1 MRKQLAKQNRSLLLF
16 LLLFFVS
23 INSYADW
30 EQVKQLDATY
40 ATFVTKSGNILLS
53 DFRIE
58 RDGGIYIST
67 NEEIR
72 GQRQTQKTIITIS
85 LLK

>member
-58 RDGGIYIST
+58 MEAST
-67 NEEIR
+67 FQPMKEIR

>member
-1 MRKQLAKQNRSLLLF
+1 MRKQFAKQNRSLLLF

-40 ATFVTKSGNILLS
+40 ATFVTKSGNIRVSPKTQLQVYTLK
-53 DFRIE
+53 RI
-58 RDGGIYIST
+58 IS
-67 NEEIR
+67 
-72 GQRQTQKTIITIS
+72 
-85 LLK
+85 